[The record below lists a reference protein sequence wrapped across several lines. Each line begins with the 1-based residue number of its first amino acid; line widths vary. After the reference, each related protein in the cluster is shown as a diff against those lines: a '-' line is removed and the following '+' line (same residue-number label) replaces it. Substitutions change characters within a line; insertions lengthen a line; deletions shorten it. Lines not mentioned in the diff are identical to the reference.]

1 MKRKEVVVAG
11 ITFNLGLKEL
21 DEAVTEEAKRGL
33 TLELDIGTTVFQ
45 TGISRPDK
53 AFILHWTGDTN
64 FSNITWQHFIGFG
77 LQWPPV
83 RSVSCFT
90 FREEIESLV

>member
-1 MKRKEVVVAG
+1 MKRKEVLAAG
-11 ITFNLGLKEL
+11 KLFNLGLKEL

-53 AFILHWTGDTN
+53 AFILHWTSETDI
-64 FSNITWQHFIGFG
+64 SNIIFERFVGFG
-77 LQWPPV
+77 LQWPPIK
-83 RSVSCFT
+83 SITCFT
-90 FREEIESLV
+90 FREEVESLT